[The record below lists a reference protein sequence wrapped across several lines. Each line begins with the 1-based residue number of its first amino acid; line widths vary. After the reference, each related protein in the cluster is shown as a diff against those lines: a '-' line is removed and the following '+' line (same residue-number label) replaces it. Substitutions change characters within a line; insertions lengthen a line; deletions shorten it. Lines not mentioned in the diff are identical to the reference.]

1 MNTIE
6 TAYQH
11 CEQMAK
17 SHYENFPVGSM
28 LIPKKQ
34 RPHVW
39 AVYAFARGGD
49 DFADENYPS
58 RKNFLNLEEWRN
70 EIKKGEEK
78 RLLQLK
84 EWNDQLIAC
93 YQSTPTNPIFIALQK
108 TIQDLKIPYQLLRDL
123 LIAFEQDVVKRRY
136 QNWEEILHY
145 CKHSANPVGRLVLIV
160 FGYHD
165 EKLFELS
172 DAICTALQLANFW
185 QDVAVDLEK
194 DRVYIPLDLLK
205 KYEIS
210 EESLFESDV
219 IPAKA
224 GIPRLHFG
232 DSYLRRN
239 DKIKNILDELGKFT
253 LSLFQKGKPLPKS
266 VKGRLSWEL
275 KCTWLG
281 GMTIL
286 KRSCFDEKREGFERP
301 KISGKDK
308 LKILLSSIFHDS

>member
-1 MNTIE
+1 MTSAIE
-6 TAYQH
+6 AAYQH
-11 CEQMAK
+11 CEQIAK

-58 RKNFLNLEEWRN
+58 RKNFPNLEEWRN

-84 EWNDQLIAC
+84 HWNDQLKAC
-93 YQSTPTNPIFIALQK
+93 YEGNPTDPIFIALQK

-136 QNWEEILHY
+136 QNWEEILYY
-145 CKHSANPVGRLVLIV
+145 CKHSANPVGRLILII

-185 QDVAVDLEK
+185 QDIAVDLEK
-194 DRVYIPLDLLK
+194 NRVYIPIELFNKYKLSEDFLFSPSFQSRGRGEVKLL
-205 KYEIS
+205 
-210 EESLFESDV
+210 LQ
-219 IPAKA
+219 
-224 GIPRLHFG
+224 
-232 DSYLRRN
+232 
-239 DKIKNILDELGKFT
+239 ELGEFT
-253 LSLFQKGKPLPKS
+253 HSLFQKGKHLPKF

-281 GMTIL
+281 GVMIL
-286 KRSCFDEKREGFERP
+286 KRACFDENREGLERP
-301 KISGKDK
+301 KINMKDK
-308 LKILLSSIFHDS
+308 LSILFKSLFY

>member
-6 TAYQH
+6 IAYQH
-11 CEQMAK
+11 CEQIAK

-58 RKNFLNLEEWRN
+58 RKNFSNLEEWRN
-70 EIKKGEEK
+70 AITRGEEK
-78 RLLQLK
+78 RRAQLK
-84 EWNDQLIAC
+84 EWNDQLNAC
-93 YQSTPTNPIFIALQK
+93 YQGNPSHPIFIALQK

-145 CKHSANPVGRLVLIV
+145 CKHSANPVGRLVLII
-160 FGYHD
+160 FGYRD

-194 DRVYIPLDLLK
+194 DRIYIPSDLLK

-210 EESLFESDV
+210 EEFLFESDI
-219 IPAKA
+219 IPAEA
-224 GIPRLHFG
+224 GISKVQSG
-232 DSYLRRN
+232 DSCLRRN
-239 DKIKNILDELGKFT
+239 DKVKNVLDELGQFT
-253 LSLFQKGKPLPKS
+253 LSLFQKGKPLPKF

-286 KRSCFDEKREGFERP
+286 KRSCFDEKRQQFERP
-301 KISGKDK
+301 KILTIDK
-308 LKILLSSIFHDS
+308 LKILLKSFY